1 MKGRFLLVVL
11 ALLFSAGLV
20 YAQGGA
26 AGTILGAV
34 TDNSGA
40 VVPKASVTVTN
51 TGTSVASH
59 TETSDTGN
67 YTVPYL
73 IQGSIESA

>member
-40 VVPKASVTVTN
+40 VVPKASVECHQRCHQCYE
-51 TGTSVASH
+51 SH
-59 TETSDTGN
+59 ADE
-67 YTVPYL
+67 
-73 IQGSIESA
+73 